1 MSIMDLIRTRH
12 STRRY
17 EMEKISPP
25 TLEAVITAARES
37 EELVAGLK
45 VAFHLLDDEGG
56 IGRQLMG
63 VAGRYGQIIRAPH
76 FVVALSENQPGYME
90 NLGFRMEAMI
100 LEATRHGLGT
110 CWTGGMW
117 KEASLKKFMNIGSD
131 MRVIALTPLGFEDR
145 SLSGSLFNK
154 ALSVSAPNRARR
166 HPFEKIVYKEK
177 SDRKNSDYLDLFRYG
192 MPGLELLGIEG
203 ADIPAICVIVL
214 FLPQGLKMLHGDA
227 SIKTKIGLPLF
238 LILNE
243 SSTLF
248 HGRNDGVAPWRQGT
262 GWAENYPT
270 KGPDGRL
277 RGSRARRPEGFLP
290 GRVFPTSPCIRSSP
304 KDGGGP
310 GSVLIRT
317 APY

>member
-17 EMEKISPP
+17 EMKKISPS
-25 TLEAVITAARES
+25 TLEAVMAAASES

-45 VAFHLLDDEGG
+45 VAFHLLHDEGG

-63 VAGRYGQIIRAPH
+63 VAGRYGQIIKAPH
-76 FVVALSENQPGYME
+76 FVVALSEKQPGYME

-117 KEASLKKFMNIGSD
+117 KEARLREFMNIGSD

-177 SDRKNSDYLDLFRYG
+177 WEMSAREVNIPVPLRDSLEAARLAPSWGNFQPSRFLVSRGYTIVTAMEQSAAFIKNQKEGKPYFRLDAGIAMQHFQALWQERENDTYSWNVKSFDSQ
-192 MPGLELLGIEG
+192 ELK
-203 ADIPAICVIVL
+203 ARHAIPEKVEI
-214 FLPQGLKMLHGDA
+214 
-227 SIKTKIGLPLF
+227 IG
-238 LILNE
+238 
-243 SSTLF
+243 
-248 HGRNDGVAPWRQGT
+248 
-262 GWAENYPT
+262 
-270 KGPDGRL
+270 
-277 RGSRARRPEGFLP
+277 
-290 GRVFPTSPCIRSSP
+290 VFPVGLLR
-304 KDGGGP
+304 KG
-310 GSVLIRT
+310 
-317 APY
+317 AE